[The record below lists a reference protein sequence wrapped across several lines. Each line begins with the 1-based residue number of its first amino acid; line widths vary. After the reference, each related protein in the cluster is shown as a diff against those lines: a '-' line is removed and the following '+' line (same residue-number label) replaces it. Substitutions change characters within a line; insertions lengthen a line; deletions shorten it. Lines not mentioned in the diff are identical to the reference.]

1 MKKLRHA
8 LTALAA
14 LLPIAGCATT
24 DTGPVE
30 PMCRAPNAQ
39 EMQIFR
45 AVIGRDR
52 QTLIANSAQGPA
64 RNALLRNDPYLNNHL
79 WGSQGYTGGTL
90 LGVLTQPP
98 PCVLDMPVADP
109 ATQREIVVYQRARYD
124 ALRPPMGMSP
134 DAVMFTPYGTH
145 RQDYFRCRFVN
156 TTEGWRMTDLC
167 ALATAQG
174 GIS

>member
-1 MKKLRHA
+1 MIKFRNT
-8 LTALAA
+8 LTALAV
-14 LLPIAGCATT
+14 LMPLAGCATT
-24 DTGPVE
+24 ASGPVE

-45 AVIGRDR
+45 AVVGRDR

-64 RNALLRNDPYLNNHL
+64 RAALERSDPYLNNHL

-90 LGVLTQPP
+90 LGVLTVPP

-109 ATQREIVVYQRARYD
+109 TTQREIVVYQRERYD
-124 ALRPPMGMSP
+124 RLRPATGMPAEALS
-134 DAVMFTPYGTH
+134 FTPWGTH

-156 TTEGWRMTDLC
+156 TAEGWRMIDMC
-167 ALATAQG
+167 GLATVPG
-174 GIS
+174 GTS